1 MLFMEIPTYRRL
13 NIQAEYGMSR
23 TYKLTMNKVEQFKWN
38 LMEQERSEATI
49 EKYIRDINAFFE
61 WLPEGKRVDKPVTI
75 AYKQSLLE
83 RGYASSS
90 INSMVAALNSFFSYS
105 EWGDCRIRP
114 LRIQAQTMV
123 SEERKLTKEEY
134 KRLLHA
140 AKEKNERLYLVM
152 QSICSVG
159 LRVSELKFLTVEAV
173 HRGRTVVNNKGKMR
187 TVVLPPKLCLILKQY
202 CRRQRVTG
210 GSIFVSRTGRPL
222 DRSNIWSAMKEL
234 AKAAGVAADKVFPHN
249 LRHLF
254 ASVYYERFQDIVKLA
269 DILGHSNVNTTRI
282 YTTATAAQ
290 YQAQIAV
297 LGLLNP

>member
-13 NIQAEYGMSR
+13 NIQEEYGMSR

-173 HRGRTVVNNKGKMR
+173 HRGRTVVNNKGKDAH
-187 TVVLPPKLCLILKQY
+187 
-202 CRRQRVTG
+202 
-210 GSIFVSRTGRPL
+210 GR
-222 DRSNIWSAMKEL
+222 AA
-234 AKAAGVAADKVFPHN
+234 AKAVSHP
-249 LRHLF
+249 
-254 ASVYYERFQDIVKLA
+254 E
-269 DILGHSNVNTTRI
+269 
-282 YTTATAAQ
+282 
-290 YQAQIAV
+290 AV
-297 LGLLNP
+297 LQAPESNGREHLCKPYGTSAGPLQYLECDERAGESSGCGSR

>member
-1 MLFMEIPTYRRL
+1 
-13 NIQAEYGMSR
+13 MSR

-173 HRGRTVVNNKGKMR
+173 RDVRWTA
-187 TVVLPPKLCLILKQY
+187 PI
-202 CRRQRVTG
+202 
-210 GSIFVSRTGRPL
+210 S
-222 DRSNIWSAMKEL
+222 
-234 AKAAGVAADKVFPHN
+234 GV
-249 LRHLF
+249 R
-254 ASVYYERFQDIVKLA
+254 
-269 DILGHSNVNTTRI
+269 
-282 YTTATAAQ
+282 
-290 YQAQIAV
+290 
-297 LGLLNP
+297 

>member
-13 NIQAEYGMSR
+13 NIQEEYGMSR

-114 LRIQAQTMV
+114 LRIQAQ
-123 SEERKLTKEEY
+123 
-134 KRLLHA
+134 
-140 AKEKNERLYLVM
+140 
-152 QSICSVG
+152 
-159 LRVSELKFLTVEAV
+159 
-173 HRGRTVVNNKGKMR
+173 
-187 TVVLPPKLCLILKQY
+187 
-202 CRRQRVTG
+202 
-210 GSIFVSRTGRPL
+210 
-222 DRSNIWSAMKEL
+222 
-234 AKAAGVAADKVFPHN
+234 
-249 LRHLF
+249 
-254 ASVYYERFQDIVKLA
+254 
-269 DILGHSNVNTTRI
+269 
-282 YTTATAAQ
+282 
-290 YQAQIAV
+290 IAV